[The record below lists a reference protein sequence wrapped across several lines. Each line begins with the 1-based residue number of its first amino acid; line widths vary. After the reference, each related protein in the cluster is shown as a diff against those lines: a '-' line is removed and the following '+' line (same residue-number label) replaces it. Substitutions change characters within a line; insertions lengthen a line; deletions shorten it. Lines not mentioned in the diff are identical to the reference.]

1 MLIAVFDHG
10 VVRSRLL
17 SRRWWLLSFSRS
29 CGAARLVA
37 HCVVCDATLKS
48 RVQSRNSKTGV
59 SLIQSLRF
67 GIVEYVGVEF
77 SNFHLRP
84 FGIVFNRRPHV
95 FDSFFI
101 VSMSRRLGNT
111 LPLKVFI
118 RRQQVLTLY
127 RNLLKTSRG
136 VSDGDVRQGIQQ
148 EIRSGFAQCKTLT
161 DSSSIKTSIVAGQRS
176 LTQLEDMCGVKP
188 SSSAKQSIPD
198 AGSWINTKDKDDVR
212 GRVGTGWPW
221 K

>member
-1 MLIAVFDHG
+1 M
-10 VVRSRLL
+10 
-17 SRRWWLLSFSRS
+17 
-29 CGAARLVA
+29 
-37 HCVVCDATLKS
+37 
-48 RVQSRNSKTGV
+48 
-59 SLIQSLRF
+59 
-67 GIVEYVGVEF
+67 
-77 SNFHLRP
+77 
-84 FGIVFNRRPHV
+84 
-95 FDSFFI
+95 
-101 VSMSRRLGNT
+101 
-111 LPLKVFI
+111 
-118 RRQQVLTLY
+118 
-127 RNLLKTSRG
+127 
-136 VSDGDVRQGIQQ
+136 DVRQGIQQ